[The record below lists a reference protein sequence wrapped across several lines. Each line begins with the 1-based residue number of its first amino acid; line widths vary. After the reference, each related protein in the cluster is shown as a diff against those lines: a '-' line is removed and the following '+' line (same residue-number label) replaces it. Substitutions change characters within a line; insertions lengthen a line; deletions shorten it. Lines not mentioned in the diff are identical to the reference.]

1 VTSQLWASVRRSGT
15 PATFALIGVI
25 GAVYVAQFV
34 LGDAVTFQ
42 LAFYAPLIPSEP
54 WRMVTTALVHGGIM
68 HVMFNAYSLWVL
80 GNILERI
87 LGSAR
92 FLAVF
97 ALSTVAGSIAVAIL
111 DPAAVTIGASA
122 GIFGLFAALFIINR
136 SFAGP
141 NVTLLVIIGINL
153 AIGFI
158 LPGIAWQAHIGG
170 LIGGAL
176 TTLALRNRRRR

>member
-1 VTSQLWASVRRSGT
+1 MTNQLWSSVRRSGT
-15 PATFALIGVI
+15 PATFVLIGII

-34 LGDAVTFQ
+34 FGDTFTFS
-42 LAFYAPLIPSEP
+42 LAFYAPLIPTEP
-54 WRMVTTALVHGGIM
+54 WRVVTTALVHGGIM

-87 LGSAR
+87 LGSAQ
-92 FLAVF
+92 FIAVF
-97 ALSTVAGSIAVAIL
+97 VVSTIAGSVAVAIL
-111 DPAAVTIGASA
+111 DPGAVTIGASA
-122 GIFGLFAALFIINR
+122 GIFGLFAALFIVNR
-136 SFAGP
+136 RLAGP

-176 TTLALRNRRRR
+176 AVSAMRSRRKN